1 MTLSFDTYMEENAG
15 VLSGRVV
22 LAAFSGGKDS
32 CALLH
37 WLYLNI
43 KRLGI
48 SLHACHVNHMI
59 RGENADRDEEFCRLF
74 CEKRDIAFYAEKRN
88 VPELAAYQGQ
98 GLEHAARKLRY
109 EVLEL
114 VRKRI
119 QAELILTAHT
129 KDDMAETFFIRVFQG
144 ASPFSLGGIKQERG
158 SIFRP
163 MLKIS
168 TEDVL
173 EYIKNNEIETTFDET
188 NLDGAYL
195 RNWVRSGI
203 VGEIKRYNPAFL
215 DKVIQL
221 MEQSAELDSETEKRL
236 GSFCRTDGGCCVA
249 DASELLS
256 LRPVEQA
263 WAVRRMLSEFF
274 RAAKRHVE
282 AVLKL
287 AESGESARIDLPD
300 GFHGEYSYG
309 VLRIFH
315 SELIKPV
322 YVVKKAGQTELNIN
336 SSVLTFSGGL
346 EDAEIII
353 RTRKNGD
360 RIGNK
365 KLKDIFINTKTEL
378 FNRDKAL
385 IAEKD
390 GKIIWAESV
399 FQNSGISLRREAGE

>member
-59 RGENADRDEEFCRLF
+59 RGESADRDEEFCRQF

-88 VPELAAYQGQ
+88 VPELAASQGQ

-109 EVLEL
+109 EALEL
-114 VRKRI
+114 VRKRV

-221 MEQSAELDSETEKRL
+221 MQQSAELDSETEKRL
-236 GSFCRTDGGCCVA
+236 GGVYFNDGGCCVA
-249 DASELLS
+249 EASRLMS
-256 LRPVEQA
+256 LTPVEQA
-263 WAVRRMLSEFF
+263 WVVRRMLSEFF
-274 RAAKRHVE
+274 RAEKRHVE

-287 AESGESARIDLPD
+287 AECGESVRIDLPD
-300 GFHGEYSYG
+300 GFNAEYSYG
-309 VLRIFH
+309 VLRVFP

-322 YVVKKAGQTELNIN
+322 HAVKQSGQAELNIR
-336 SSVLTFSGGL
+336 SRVLTFSGGL

-399 FQNSGISLRREAGE
+399 FQNNCISLRREAGE

>member
-109 EVLEL
+109 EALEL
-114 VRKRI
+114 VRKRV

-158 SIFRP
+158 SILRP

-221 MEQSAELDSETEKRL
+221 MQQSAELDSETEKRL
-236 GSFCRTDGGCCVA
+236 GGVYCNDGGCCVA
-249 DASELLS
+249 EASRLMS
-256 LRPVEQA
+256 LTPIEKA
-263 WAVRRMLSEFF
+263 WVVRRMLSEFF
-274 RAAKRHVE
+274 RAEKRHVE

-287 AESGESARIDLPD
+287 AECGESVRIDLPD
-300 GFHGEYSYG
+300 GFNAEYSYG
-309 VLRIFH
+309 VLRVFP

-322 YVVKKAGQTELNIN
+322 HAVKQSGQAELNIR
-336 SSVLTFSGGL
+336 SRVLTFSGGL
-346 EDAEIII
+346 EDSEIII

-399 FQNSGISLRREAGE
+399 FQNNCISLRREAGE

>member
-88 VPELAAYQGQ
+88 VPELAASQGQ

-109 EVLEL
+109 EALEL

-119 QAELILTAHT
+119 PAELILTAHT

-221 MEQSAELDSETEKRL
+221 MQQSAELDSETEKRL
-236 GSFCRTDGGCCVA
+236 GGVYCNDGGCCVA
-249 DASELLS
+249 ESSRLMS
-256 LRPVEQA
+256 LTPVEQA
-263 WAVRRMLSEFF
+263 WVVRRMLSEFF
-274 RAAKRHVE
+274 RAEKRHVE

-287 AESGESARIDLPD
+287 AECGESVRIDLPD
-300 GFHGEYSYG
+300 GFNAEYSYG
-309 VLRIFH
+309 VLRVFP

-322 YVVKKAGQTELNIN
+322 HAVKQSGQAELNIR
-336 SSVLTFSGGL
+336 SRVLTFSGGL
-346 EDAEIII
+346 EDSEIII

-399 FQNSGISLRREAGE
+399 FQNNCISLRREAGE

>member
-88 VPELAAYQGQ
+88 VPELAEYQGQ

-109 EVLEL
+109 EALEL

-195 RNWVRSGI
+195 RNWVRSGL

-221 MEQSAELDSETEKRL
+221 MQQSAELDSETEKRL
-236 GSFCRTDGGCCVA
+236 GGVYFNDGGCCVA
-249 DASELLS
+249 KASRLMS
-256 LRPVEQA
+256 LTPVEQA
-263 WAVRRMLSEFF
+263 WVVRRMLSEFF
-274 RAAKRHVE
+274 RAEKRHVE

-309 VLRIFH
+309 VLRVFP

-322 YVVKKAGQTELNIN
+322 HAVKQSGQAELNIR
-336 SSVLTFSGGL
+336 SRVLTFSGGL

-378 FNRDKAL
+378 FNRDRAL

-399 FQNSGISLRREAGE
+399 FQNNCISLRREAGE

>member
-274 RAAKRHVE
+274 RAEKRHVE

-378 FNRDKAL
+378 FNRDRAL

-399 FQNSGISLRREAGE
+399 FQNSGISLRREAEE